1 MDQSRVWGLPRYAT
15 LAVVLALHLA
25 LVAALLT
32 AFGARKISL
41 PASEPVQL
49 LYMPPAVVPKIRAEN
64 SPARRLRGDISIS
77 IAPPVLDSTDPS
89 AAPPGQASEGTGS
102 GVNWAAE
109 ARRAVQAFEIR
120 RHEPAR
126 NGTVTRSPAEENWWP
141 QSRHRA
147 GDQYKT
153 ASGDWIVWINAGC
166 YQVANASA
174 NANAPGAL
182 LPQTFCPG
190 ESGTSRGDSSK
201 LRGGSSNE

>member
-1 MDQSRVWGLPRYAT
+1 
-15 LAVVLALHLA
+15 VVLALHLA
-25 LVAALLT
+25 LVAALLS
-32 AFGARKISL
+32 AFGARQISL
-41 PASEPVQL
+41 AADEPVEL
-49 LYMPPAVVPKIRAEN
+49 LYMPPAIVPKIRAEN
-64 SPARRLRGDISIS
+64 SPARRLRGNTSIS
-77 IAPPVLDSTDPS
+77 IAPPVLDSADPS
-89 AAPPGQASEGTGS
+89 AAPPGPASEGNGS

-141 QSRHRA
+141 QRHHA

-174 NANAPGAL
+174 DANSPGAL

-190 ESGTSRGDSSK
+190 ESSTSRGDSSK
-201 LRGGSSNE
+201 LRGDSSNE